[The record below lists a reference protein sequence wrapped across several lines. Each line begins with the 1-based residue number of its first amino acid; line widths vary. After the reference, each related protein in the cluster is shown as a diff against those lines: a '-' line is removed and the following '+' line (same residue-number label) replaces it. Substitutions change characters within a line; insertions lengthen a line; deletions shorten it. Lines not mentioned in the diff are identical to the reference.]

1 MARKKEKEQK
11 KIKVEEPLAEQAAVE
26 TQETSKKTEPLQEEI
41 GKEPVENQKLEVLQK
56 ENDGL
61 KDKYLRLRA
70 EFDNYRKRTL
80 KEKLEDRK
88 LAKKD
93 IVTDLLPVLDDFD
106 RAKQVAEAN
115 EAEAF
120 SEGIKLVYQKLQN
133 KLAQHG
139 LEAIDSNGAT
149 FDPDIHEAFTEISA
163 PAKEMKGKVIDT
175 IEKGYKLNGIII
187 RHPKVVV
194 GK

>member
-11 KIKVEEPLAEQAAVE
+11 KIKVEEPLVEQAAVE
-26 TQETSKKTEPLQEEI
+26 MEETSKKTEPLQEEA
-41 GKEPVENQKLEVLQK
+41 GKEPAENHQLEVLQK

-106 RAKQVAEAN
+106 RARQVAEAN
-115 EAEAF
+115 ETEAF
-120 SEGIKLVYQKLQN
+120 SEGIKLVYQKLKN

-139 LEAIDSNGAT
+139 LEAIDSNGAI